1 MWFKSKGTLKY
12 YPWGDWWAILSC
24 CEELVEYYKSFAE
37 RDLNRKLIRPKHGSH
52 ISVVRG
58 EGEPE
63 NKERWF
69 WNNEGLMEFEYSNE
83 IIYGDKHVWLEVRSE
98 SLVELRKRLGLNE
111 FPQYGFHLTLG
122 RLEN

>member
-1 MWFKSKGTLKY
+1 MWYSSQGTLKY
-12 YPWGDWWAILSC
+12 YPWGDWWVVLYC
-24 CEELVEYYKSFAE
+24 CEDLVAYYRSVAQK
-37 RDLNRKLIRPKHGSH
+37 NRPCKLCTPKHGSH

-83 IIYGDKHVWLEVRSE
+83 IVFGDTHIWLPVRSE
-98 SLVELRKRLGLNE
+98 ALTELRVRLGLTE
-111 FPQYGFHLTLG
+111 RPQYGFHLTLG
-122 RLEN
+122 RKV